1 MIDIEAIKLLQSIH
15 PEWVLHPLSSP
26 KDGGNSPGKRPF
38 LKGWQ
43 TLQKTP
49 DNIPEYVKKGCNIG
63 LVCGKASCVTVIDFD
78 SDLFIP
84 ELFDGFDINTLKSKR
99 TEGREHDYF
108 KYNPNCL
115 RFAVFANFAVY
126 CASMLAEPLLLRSSS
141 PVTAIMQNGEI

>member
-63 LVCGKASCVTVIDFD
+63 LVCGKASCVTVIDF
-78 SDLFIP
+78 
-84 ELFDGFDINTLKSKR
+84 
-99 TEGREHDYF
+99 
-108 KYNPNCL
+108 
-115 RFAVFANFAVY
+115 AVFANFAVY

-141 PVTAIMQNGEI
+141 PLTAIMQNGEI

>member
-26 KDGGNSPGKRPF
+26 KDGGNSPGKRPL

-108 KYNPNCL
+108 KYNPNLPSLCGLCELCGVL
-115 RFAVFANFAVY
+115 RQYA
-126 CASMLAEPLLLRSSS
+126 CRTASLAQFFPSHRNR
-141 PVTAIMQNGEI
+141 AKC